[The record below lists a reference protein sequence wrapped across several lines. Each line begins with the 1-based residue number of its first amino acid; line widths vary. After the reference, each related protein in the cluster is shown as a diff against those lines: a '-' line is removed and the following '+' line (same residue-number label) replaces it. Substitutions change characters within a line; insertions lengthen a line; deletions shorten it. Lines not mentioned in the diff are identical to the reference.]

1 MKGNL
6 SCKLARP
13 KRWETPSSLCAR
25 PPHDASASATRH
37 RRRAARSTM
46 DEQRALLDQLMGSQR
61 DVPDELKRE
70 VHFYD
75 REIDKFWLLGVQPFD
90 LFKNTIWAPKL
101 PVFHRM
107 ALGYEW
113 EKREQ
118 PLSVLAEWDALDA
131 GARAAYGYE
140 RDLYKFLE
148 VLVEACDRAVKRARD
163 AHYARA
169 TEVTGADAKRA
180 VDMDRRIAELE
191 KEAEAC
197 GEAGD
202 VDGSLAR
209 MAEIDAVNAQKAE
222 LVKPPDAALKK
233 VLVCVEIKYSTR
245 LQCARNRT
253 IRTSLFSRASR
264 AIDSSKNQLN
274 RLRFDRAREFQSLV
288 GTSQT
293 SG

>member
-1 MKGNL
+1 
-6 SCKLARP
+6 
-13 KRWETPSSLCAR
+13 
-25 PPHDASASATRH
+25 
-37 RRRAARSTM
+37 M

-148 VLVEACDRAVKRARD
+148 VLVEACDRAVK
-163 AHYARA
+163 
-169 TEVTGADAKRA
+169 
-180 VDMDRRIAELE
+180 L
-191 KEAEAC
+191 
-197 GEAGD
+197 
-202 VDGSLAR
+202 SL
-209 MAEIDAVNAQKAE
+209 IH
-222 LVKPPDAALKK
+222 
-233 VLVCVEIKYSTR
+233 I
-245 LQCARNRT
+245 
-253 IRTSLFSRASR
+253 
-264 AIDSSKNQLN
+264 
-274 RLRFDRAREFQSLV
+274 
-288 GTSQT
+288 
-293 SG
+293 